1 MAHLPDSYTYPAILQ
16 KTNGHYGVYF
26 PDLPGCIAT
35 GATIDEAS
43 AAAKEG
49 LALHLWGI
57 EQDSEPI
64 PQPSTF
70 ETLSTKQGDVL
81 CLLDANMFAMR
92 TEMNNRPVKKTL
104 TIPWYLNELA
114 ERQRLNFSQI
124 LQAAL
129 RERLSVQS

>member
-1 MAHLPDSYTYPAILQ
+1 MTHLPDHYTYPAILQ

-35 GATIDEAS
+35 GVTADEAA

-49 LALHLWGI
+49 LSLHLWGM
-57 EQDSEPI
+57 EQDGTDI
-64 PQPSTF
+64 PHPSALD
-70 ETLSTKQGDVL
+70 TLRTREGDTL
-81 CLLDANMFAMR
+81 CLLDANMFAIR
-92 TEMNNRPVKKTL
+92 AEMNNRPVKKTI

-114 ERQRLNFSQI
+114 EKERLNFSQI

-129 RERLSVQS
+129 RDRLSV